1 MNAVQNPATD
11 PFQQEREAIERI
23 GLTPDGLMLHRYLRR
38 VLEMIPADL
47 SHGALEVD
55 TGRRSLAR
63 NLMVILAAGIEA
75 NRERSDEPVIRN
87 ASKPVRVI
95 GHPGGRRVQLT
106 PGDGWGGGSS
116 GSGNEDAI
124 GPDPDAA

>member
-1 MNAVQNPATD
+1 MNTGQNSPID
-11 PFQQEREAIERI
+11 PFQEERDAIERI
-23 GLTPDGLMLHRYLRR
+23 GLTADGLLLHRYLRR

-75 NRERSDEPVIRN
+75 NRERSDDPVIRN

-106 PGDGWGGGSS
+106 PGDGWGGGDT
-116 GSGNEDAI
+116 GSGNQDPI